1 MPGIFHDIDLAA
13 FRPTIFRYVV
23 AEHPE
28 RRPNALTFRDLDAR
42 FESAIRLG
50 EKILSLESRGS
61 VVASDAIRASEFFLL
76 SGDNQ
81 IAVLDFHVLRA
92 RSVSLELL
100 IAPALAAQVVRP
112 LCRIGSG
119 AIGRREFIGPSER
132 PIRRRRNEGTGSC
145 AATET
150 GGREKQNRRH
160 DKRAN
165 LHGYVVSFARVTVF
179 TRCSG

>member
-1 MPGIFHDIDLAA
+1 MQGTVIFARLMPDIFHDVDLAA
-13 FRPTIFRYVV
+13 FWPTVFRYVV

-28 RRPNALTFRDLDAR
+28 RRPDALTFRNLDAR

-50 EKILSLESRGS
+50 EKILCLESRGS

-81 IAVLDFHVLRA
+81 IAVLDFNVLRA

-119 AIGRREFIGPSER
+119 AISRREFIGPSER
-132 PIRRRRNEGTGSC
+132 PIWSRRRNDGTGCST
-145 AATET
+145 TET
-150 GGREKQNRRH
+150 GGRKKHNHRH
-160 DKRAN
+160 DERENA
-165 LHGYVVSFARVTVF
+165 HG
-179 TRCSG
+179 

>member
-1 MPGIFHDIDLAA
+1 MPDIFHDVDLAA
-13 FRPTIFRYVV
+13 FWPTVFRYVV

-28 RRPNALTFRDLDAR
+28 RRPDALTFRNLDAR

-50 EKILSLESRGS
+50 EKILCLESRGS
-61 VVASDAIRASEFFLL
+61 VVASDTIRASEFFLL

-81 IAVLDFHVLRA
+81 IAVLDFNVLRA

-119 AIGRREFIGPSER
+119 AIGRREFIGPSDFAIAEWNRAALRDAAGIREHKR
-132 PIRRRRNEGTGSC
+132 PPE
-145 AATET
+145 
-150 GGREKQNRRH
+150 
-160 DKRAN
+160 
-165 LHGYVVSFARVTVF
+165 
-179 TRCSG
+179 

>member
-1 MPGIFHDIDLAA
+1 MIDAWLVADIFHDVDLPA
-13 FRPTIFRYVV
+13 FWPTVFRYVV

-50 EKILSLESRGS
+50 EKILCLESRGS
-61 VVASDAIRASEFFLL
+61 VVASDAILASEFFLL

-81 IAVLDFHVLRA
+81 IVVLDFHVLRA
-92 RSVSLELL
+92 RSVSLEFL

-119 AIGRREFIGPSER
+119 AVGRRELIGPSER
-132 PIRRRRNEGTGSC
+132 PIGSRGRNEGTGSC
-145 AATET
+145 PTTET
-150 GGREKQNRRH
+150 GRRKKQNHRNDERQ
-160 DKRAN
+160 N
-165 LHGYVVSFARVTVF
+165 PHG
-179 TRCSG
+179 

>member
-28 RRPNALTFRDLDAR
+28 RRPDALTFRNLDAR

-50 EKILSLESRGS
+50 EKILCLESRGS

-119 AIGRREFIGPSER
+119 SVGRREFIGPSER
-132 PIRRRRNEGTGSC
+132 PIWSRRWNEGTGSC
-145 AATET
+145 STTET
-150 GGREKQNRRH
+150 GRRKKQNRRH
-160 DKRAN
+160 DEREN
-165 LHGYVVSFARVTVF
+165 PHG
-179 TRCSG
+179 